1 MEFTRSPIT
10 TVILNALILLCA
22 FMLAFPLVWILMM
35 SLKNQSEVMAW
46 PPTFIFTPTLENFRV
61 LFDVAQ
67 AGATSYGTI
76 KVDFLSP
83 IINSVVVALGAVVVS
98 LIAGVPAGYVLARR
112 EIPFKEDI
120 AFFILGFRFAPV
132 LLVVIPLFS
141 LFQSLGLYDTYLG
154 MIWVY
159 QVVTLPMIVWLT
171 RSYVEDIPKDIEEAA
186 AIDGAK
192 PVRIVLH
199 IVLPLLK
206 TGLIGASLLVFLLAW
221 HNFALG
227 LMLSSTKAPVTVAL
241 LKLLNP
247 GVQFYPVMAAGL
259 VVTMIVPVILII
271 VGQRH
276 LERGLTFGAVK

>member
-1 MEFTRSPIT
+1 MDFTRTPLTSFM
-10 TVILNALILLCA
+10 LNLLVAICALV
-22 FMLAFPLVWILMM
+22 LAFPLVWIVMM
-35 SLKNQSEVMAW
+35 ALKDQNEVMAW

-76 KVDFLSP
+76 KVDFLTP
-83 IINSVVVALGAVVVS
+83 IINSIIVALGSVIVS
-98 LIAGVPAGYVLARR
+98 LVVGVPAGYVLARR
-112 EIPFKEDI
+112 DVPFKEDV

-132 LLVVIPLFS
+132 LLVVIPLFN
-141 LFQSLGLYDTYLG
+141 LFQSIGLYDTYIG

-159 QVVTLPMIVWLT
+159 QVVTLPMIVWLS

-192 PVRIVLH
+192 PFRIVLH

-259 VVTMIVPVILII
+259 VVTMIVPVILIV

>member
-1 MEFTRSPIT
+1 MDFTRKPIT
-10 TVILNALILLCA
+10 TLVLNVLVALCA
-22 FMLAFPLVWILMM
+22 LVLAFPLVWIVMM
-35 SLKNQSEVMAW
+35 SLKDQNEVMAW
-46 PPTFIFTPTLENFRV
+46 PPTFLFTPTLENFRV

-76 KVDFLSP
+76 KVDFLTP
-83 IINSVVVALGAVVVS
+83 IINSVVVSLGSVVVS
-98 LIAGVPAGYVLARR
+98 LIVGVPAGYVLARR
-112 EIPFKEDI
+112 EVPFKEDI

-132 LLVVIPLFS
+132 LLVVIPLFN
-141 LFQSLGLYDTYLG
+141 LFQSMGLYDTYFG

-159 QVVTLPMIVWLT
+159 QVITLPMIVWLS

-192 PVRIVLH
+192 PVRVVLH

-259 VVTMIVPVILII
+259 VVTMIVPVILI
-271 VGQRH
+271 VFGQRH

>member
-1 MEFTRSPIT
+1 MDFTRKPIT
-10 TVILNALILLCA
+10 TLVLNVLVALCA
-22 FMLAFPLVWILMM
+22 LVLAFPLVWIVMM
-35 SLKNQSEVMAW
+35 SLKDQNEVMAW
-46 PPTFIFTPTLENFRV
+46 PPTFLFTPTLENFRV

-76 KVDFLSP
+76 KVDFLTP
-83 IINSVVVALGAVVVS
+83 IINSVVVALGSVVVS
-98 LIAGVPAGYVLARR
+98 LVVGVPAGYVLARR
-112 EIPFKEDI
+112 EVPFKEDI

-132 LLVVIPLFS
+132 LLVVIPLFN
-141 LFQSLGLYDTYLG
+141 LFQSMGLYDTYFG

-159 QVVTLPMIVWLT
+159 QVITLPMIVWLS

-192 PVRIVLH
+192 PVRVVLH

-259 VVTMIVPVILII
+259 VVTMIVPVILI
-271 VGQRH
+271 VFGQRH

>member
-1 MEFTRSPIT
+1 MDFTRSPAT
-10 TVILNALILLCA
+10 TFILNALVVLCA
-22 FMLAFPLVWILMM
+22 LVLAFPLVWIIMM
-35 SLKNQSEVMAW
+35 SLKTQGDIMAW
-46 PPTFIFTPTLENFRV
+46 PPTFIFTPTFENFRV

-76 KVDFLSP
+76 KIDFLTP
-83 IINSVVVALGAVVVS
+83 IINSVVIATGAVIVS

-112 EIPFKEDI
+112 DVPFKEDI

-141 LFQSLGLYDTYLG
+141 LFQTMGLYDTYVG

-159 QVVTLPMIVWLT
+159 QVVTLPMIVWLS

-192 PVRIVLH
+192 PFRVVLH

>member
-1 MEFTRSPIT
+1 MDFTRKPIT
-10 TVILNALILLCA
+10 TLVLNVLVAICALV
-22 FMLAFPLVWILMM
+22 LAFPLVWIVMM
-35 SLKNQSEVMAW
+35 SLKDQNEVMAW
-46 PPTFIFTPTLENFRV
+46 PPTFLFTPTLENFRV

-76 KVDFLSP
+76 KVDFLTP
-83 IINSVVVALGAVVVS
+83 IINSVVVALGSVVVS
-98 LIAGVPAGYVLARR
+98 LVVGVPAGYVLARR
-112 EIPFKEDI
+112 EVPFKEDI

-132 LLVVIPLFS
+132 LLVVIPLFN
-141 LFQSLGLYDTYLG
+141 LFQSMGLYDTYLG

-159 QVVTLPMIVWLT
+159 QVITLPMIVWLS

-192 PVRIVLH
+192 PVRVVLH

-259 VVTMIVPVILII
+259 VVTMIVPVILI
-271 VGQRH
+271 VFGQRH

>member
-1 MEFTRSPIT
+1 M
-10 TVILNALILLCA
+10 LNVLVAACALILT
-22 FMLAFPLVWILMM
+22 FPLVWIVMM
-35 SLKNQSEVMAW
+35 SLKQQSEVMTW

-76 KVDFLSP
+76 KVDFLTP
-83 IINSVVVALGAVVVS
+83 IANSVVIAFGAVTISVVV
-98 LIAGVPAGYVLARR
+98 GVPAGYVLARR
-112 EIPFKEDI
+112 DVPFKEDI
-120 AFFILGFRFAPV
+120 AFFILGFRFAPA

-141 LFQSLGLYDTYLG
+141 VFQRIGLYDTYFG

-159 QVVTLPMIVWLT
+159 QVVTLPMIVWLS
-171 RSYVEDIPKDIEEAA
+171 RSYIEDIPKDIEEAA
-186 AIDGAK
+186 AMDGAK
-192 PVRIVLH
+192 PFRIVLH

-206 TGLIGASLLVFLLAW
+206 PGLIGASLLIFLLAW

-227 LMLSSTKAPVTVAL
+227 LILSSTRAPVTVAL

-259 VVTMIVPVILII
+259 VVTMVIPVVLIVL
-271 VGQRH
+271 GQRH

>member
-1 MEFTRSPIT
+1 MDFTRSPAT
-10 TVILNALILLCA
+10 TFILNALVALCA
-22 FMLAFPLVWILMM
+22 LVLAFPLIWIIMM
-35 SLKNQSEVMAW
+35 SLKTQGDIMAW
-46 PPTFIFTPTLENFRV
+46 PPTFIFTPTFENFRV
-61 LFDVAQ
+61 LFDAAQ

-76 KVDFLSP
+76 KIDFLTP
-83 IINSVVVALGAVVVS
+83 ITNSVIIATGAVVVS
-98 LIAGVPAGYVLARR
+98 LIVGVPAGYVLARR
-112 EIPFKEDI
+112 NVPFKEDI

-141 LFQSLGLYDTYLG
+141 LFQTMGLYDTYIG

-159 QVVTLPMIVWLT
+159 QVVTLPMIVWLS

-192 PVRIVLH
+192 PFRVVLH

>member
-10 TVILNALILLCA
+10 TVILNALVLLCA
-22 FMLAFPLVWILMM
+22 LILAFPLVWILMM
-35 SLKNQSEVMAW
+35 SLKTQSEVMAW

-112 EIPFKEDI
+112 DIPFKEDI

-159 QVVTLPMIVWLT
+159 QVITLPMIVWLT

>member
-1 MEFTRSPIT
+1 MRLKRSTFTSLL
-10 TVILNALILLCA
+10 LNLLVGICGLILTL
-22 FMLAFPLVWILMM
+22 PLVWIAMT
-35 SLKNQSEVMAW
+35 SLKQQAEVMAW
-46 PPTFIFTPTLENFRV
+46 PPTFMFVPTLENFRI

-76 KVDFLSP
+76 KVDFLTP
-83 IINSVVVALGAVVVS
+83 IFNSVVIALGSVVIS
-98 LIAGVPAGYVLARR
+98 LLIGVPAGYVLARR
-112 EIPFKEDI
+112 DIPLKEDI

-141 LFQSLGLYDTYLG
+141 VFQAMGLYDTYIG

-171 RSYVEDIPKDIEEAA
+171 RSYIEDIPKDIEEAA
-186 AIDGAK
+186 AMDGAK
-192 PVRIVLH
+192 PVRIVVH

-206 TGLIGASLLVFLLAW
+206 PGLIGASLLIFLLAW

-227 LMLSSTKAPVTVAL
+227 LILSSTKVPVTVAL

-259 VVTMIVPVILII
+259 VVTMIIPVILIVI
-271 VGQRH
+271 GQRH